1 MDWREKHIKF
11 GFKDRRNKGKE
22 ILHNKTSNPSKEARG
37 PSNKQEASN
46 TRRIGSHATA
56 VASSGGGLKNGASMQ
71 V

>member
-1 MDWREKHIKF
+1 MDWRGEKYKNW
-11 GFKDRRNKGKE
+11 FKDRRNKGKE

-46 TRRIGSHATA
+46 TRWIGSHAMT
-56 VASSGGGLKNGASMQ
+56 VASSGGGLRNGASMQ